1 MARAVVTAVIV
12 EVDAVAAAAVAN
24 RDTEQYQRVSREK
37 EEILRLLRKRGFRV
51 TKQRELILDIVFE
64 HECASC
70 KEIYYQAIQ
79 RDPGIG
85 MATVYRMVNTL
96 EQIGA
101 ISRKNMY
108 RISDKG
114 CKMEYMIELEDGTV
128 LDLPEDKWTAVIKS
142 GLDACGFSGGQNV
155 RNITLKEA

>member
-1 MARAVVTAVIV
+1 MGTLIVGVILIIIVAAIVRSMIKDKKMARADGDAVIV

-24 RDTEQYQRVSREK
+24 RDTEQYRRVSREK
-37 EEILRLLRKRGFRV
+37 EEILHLLRKRGFRV

-96 EQIGA
+96 TDIG
-101 ISRKNMY
+101 
-108 RISDKG
+108 
-114 CKMEYMIELEDGTV
+114 C
-128 LDLPEDKWTAVIKS
+128 
-142 GLDACGFSGGQNV
+142 
-155 RNITLKEA
+155 

>member
-1 MARAVVTAVIV
+1 MENRAPVVVAAEVNAM
-12 EVDAVAAAAVAN
+12 VDAANAAKEN
-24 RDTEQYQRVSREK
+24 ERYQRISQEK
-37 EEILRLLRKRGFRV
+37 EQILRQLRKRGFRV

-96 EQIGA
+96 TDIGVLKVASLKPQTAPVGPGNGCQILLKNQNKIVFNQSEWMEILQGA
-101 ISRKNMY
+101 LRRKGY
-108 RISDKG
+108 GIG
-114 CKMEYMIELEDGTV
+114 EEIIEVT
-128 LDLPEDKWTAVIKS
+128 I
-142 GLDACGFSGGQNV
+142 Q
-155 RNITLKEA
+155 

>member
-1 MARAVVTAVIV
+1 MARAVVIAVIV

-24 RDTEQYQRVSREK
+24 RDTEQYHRVSREK
-37 EEILRLLRKRGFRV
+37 EEILYLLRKRGFRV

-85 MATVYRMVNTL
+85 MATVYRMVKVATL
-96 EQIGA
+96 KPQTALGSGSGCQILL
-101 ISRKNMY
+101 KNQNK
-108 RISDKG
+108 I
-114 CKMEYMIELEDGTV
+114 V
-128 LDLPEDKWTAVIKS
+128 LNQTEWTEV
-142 GLDACGFSGGQNV
+142 LQNV
-155 RNITLKEA
+155 LRRKGYNYNAADEIVEVTIQ